1 MNKEQ
6 QIKEMAIFIY
16 TEMDECCR
24 FRGVFDCANCNCND
38 NGDKCVIGEHIAET
52 LYNAGYRKESEMA
65 SKIYESVK
73 YCLDIAS
80 FEKRISETT
89 RKYINS
95 LLALAFR
102 EYSVEIDNG

>member
-16 TEMDECCR
+16 NAMDECCR

-52 LYNAGYRKESEMA
+52 LYNA
-65 SKIYESVK
+65 
-73 YCLDIAS
+73 
-80 FEKRISETT
+80 
-89 RKYINS
+89 
-95 LLALAFR
+95 
-102 EYSVEIDNG
+102 